1 MKINNLLALVLVV
14 GILAIATGVIFKGI
28 GGTEALMLLLGHLL
42 AWGEIVVI
50 FYFRKKPEEK

>member
-1 MKINNLLALVLVV
+1 MKINNFLAATLVI

-28 GGTEALMLLLGHLL
+28 GGNEALMLLLGHLL
-42 AWGEIVVI
+42 AWGELVVI